1 VIPYFYILYS
11 VSSMAVGNETTA
23 QGNKVLIVD
32 DVNFFL
38 DVQRHMLAQVEC
50 DILTARSGLEAL
62 RIIKKE
68 RPQLV
73 LLDFNMPDLNGDK
86 ACEIIKRDPRYRDI
100 PIVIV
105 SSEPGEEARNL
116 CLNAG
121 ADYYLTKP
129 VDQMEF
135 IEAVSRLL
143 RVRSSLYYPRVFLR
157 SEVYL
162 RRSGEVKRMMTV
174 NISLTGIFLETTE
187 PLEVGETVTVHL
199 TVPVPRKNIEVTA
212 RVTKIVTEEEMHKTG
227 MFPGMA
233 LEFLTLDLEDRR
245 YIEEYIDYAV
255 KMNKRDL
262 SGRDSRIH
270 FV

>member
-1 VIPYFYILYS
+1 M
-11 VSSMAVGNETTA
+11 VSRNEPTTKS
-23 QGNKVLIVD
+23 NKVLIVD

-73 LLDFNMPDLNGDK
+73 LLDYNMPDINGDK
-86 ACEIIKRDPRYRDI
+86 TCEIIKRDPRYRDI

-105 SSEPGEEARNL
+105 SSEPGEDTKNL
-116 CLNAG
+116 CLTAG

-129 VDQMEF
+129 VNQMEF
-135 IEAVSRLL
+135 IEAVSKLL
-143 RVRSSLYYPRVFLR
+143 QVRSSLYYPRVFLR

-162 RRSGEVKRMMTV
+162 RKNGDVQRMMTV

-187 PLEVGETVTVHL
+187 PMEVGETVTIHL
-199 TVPVPRKNIEVTA
+199 TIPVPRKNIEVTA
-212 RVTKIVTEEEMHKTG
+212 RVTKIVTEEDMHKTG
-227 MFPGMA
+227 LFPGMA
-233 LEFLTLDLEDRR
+233 LEFLGLDLEDRR
-245 YIEEYIDYAV
+245 YIEEYIDHAV

-262 SGRDSRIH
+262 SGKDSRIH

>member
-1 VIPYFYILYS
+1 M
-11 VSSMAVGNETTA
+11 VSENEPTTK
-23 QGNKVLIVD
+23 GNKVLIVD

-38 DVQRHMLAQVEC
+38 DVQRHMLSQVEC

-62 RIIKKE
+62 RIIKKN

-73 LLDFNMPDLNGDK
+73 LLDYNMPDLNGDK
-86 ACEIIKRDPRYRDI
+86 TCEIVKRDPRYRDI

-105 SSEPGEEARNL
+105 SSEPGEDVKNR
-116 CLNAG
+116 CLAAG

-162 RRSGEVKRMMTV
+162 RGKGEIQRMMTV
-174 NISLTGIFLETTE
+174 DISLTGIFLETTN
-187 PLEVGETVTVHL
+187 PVEVGETVTVHL
-199 TVPVPRKNIEVTA
+199 TIPVPRKNIEVTA
-212 RVTKIVTEEEMHKTG
+212 RVTKIVTEEEMQKTG
-227 MFPGMA
+227 LFPGMA
-233 LEFLTLDLEDRR
+233 LEFLSLDLEDRR
-245 YIEEYIDYAV
+245 YIEQYIDHAV

-262 SGRDSRIH
+262 SGKDSRIH

>member
-1 VIPYFYILYS
+1 
-11 VSSMAVGNETTA
+11 MASGSEPTTKS
-23 QGNKVLIVD
+23 NKVLIVD

-62 RIIKKE
+62 RTIKKE

-73 LLDFNMPDLNGDK
+73 LLDYNMPDLNGDK
-86 ACEIIKRDPRYRDI
+86 TCEIIKRDPRYKDI

-105 SSEPGEEARNL
+105 SSEPGEDAKTR
-116 CLNAG
+116 CLAAG
-121 ADYYLTKP
+121 ADCYLTKP

-135 IEAVSRLL
+135 IEAVSKLL

-162 RRSGEVKRMMTV
+162 RKGGDVRRMMTV

-199 TVPVPRKNIEVTA
+199 TVPEPRKNIEVTA
-212 RVTKIVTEEEMHKTG
+212 RVTKIVTEEDMHKTG
-227 MFPGMA
+227 LFPGMA

-245 YIEEYIDYAV
+245 YIKKYIDYAV

-262 SGRDSRIH
+262 SGKDSRIY